1 MVRIPNAP
9 PAHLL
14 RRNTHNLDVNET
26 GMGKAWAEDAAAQ
39 QAETPC
45 SGLST
50 VAAKQADG
58 TGERVTAP
66 RCVAGN
72 RRGGR
77 QAWRATG
84 VAGNRRGGQQ
94 AWRATGVAGDRR
106 GGQQAWRATGVA
118 GDRRSGQQACCCG
131 WRQAAALKATGL
143 LLVSVSFH
151 GPDRLPRSR
160 LPRAAGLLHRFCD
173 DPLHRF
179 CDDPSPHFKR
189 WAGAG
194 CLAVRA
200 QAAAQ

>member
-1 MVRIPNAP
+1 MRHRRICCGATPIILTSTRRAWVRHGPRM
-9 PAHLL
+9 L
-14 RRNTHNLDVNET
+14 RRNRPKRPARVYRQLRRNRLME
-26 GMGKAWAEDAAAQ
+26 
-39 QAETPC
+39 QANA
-45 SGLST
+45 S
-50 VAAKQADG
+50 
-58 TGERVTAP
+58 
-66 RCVAGN
+66 
-72 RRGGR
+72 RR
-77 QAWRATG
+77 RA
-84 VAGNRRGGQQ
+84 